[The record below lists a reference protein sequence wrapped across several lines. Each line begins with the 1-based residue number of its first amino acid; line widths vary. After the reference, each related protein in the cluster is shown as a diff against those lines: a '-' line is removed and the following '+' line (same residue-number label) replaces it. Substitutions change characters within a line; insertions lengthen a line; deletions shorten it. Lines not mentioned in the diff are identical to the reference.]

1 MHLFLVTGGCLC
13 AGSGQ
18 SLRVQF
24 DHALCC
30 GTSLLELED
39 PLVMLLCYNMLD
51 HVVRNLLV
59 LVLFKLVPFCMSYDV
74 ISVEISTSIISARL
88 YSFSEQCDAFD
99 RPKHCIPACQI
110 WEKTVKSLQSY

>member
-1 MHLFLVTGGCLC
+1 MHSFPITGGCLC

-51 HVVRNLLV
+51 NVVGNRLV
-59 LVLFKLVPFCMSYDV
+59 LVLLKSVPWLMINDV
-74 ISVEISTSIISARL
+74 ICVEISMDKIFARIFFISNKLCCLVRRL
-88 YSFSEQCDAFD
+88 VAFVSF
-99 RPKHCIPACQI
+99 R
-110 WEKTVKSLQSY
+110 L